1 MNQKSVFGVWLKK
14 DLDWI
19 QVVLNLMEGDACMW
33 CLPALLEWLRKDE
46 EPFDKDWA
54 KFEDAFTKRF
64 IP

>member
-1 MNQKSVFGVWLKK
+1 MNRRSVFGVWLKK

-19 QVVLNLMEGDACMW
+19 QAVLNLMEGDARTW
-33 CLPALLEWLRKDE
+33 CLLALERLRKDE
-46 EPFDKDWA
+46 EPFDGDWA